1 MASFF
6 SRIGS
11 LFSGGGAG
19 EGRENEQAV
28 KSIVHEDCIIFAEPV
43 KEGAQYRLQ
52 GRIEKEVND
61 ETLTRTFIRADL
73 FSSQDEAI
81 EWLAVFRRREEP
93 HGLRL
98 PRLAD
103 ASGAPEGATRL
114 GISVG

>member
-6 SRIGS
+6 SRIGL
-11 LFSGGGAG
+11 LFSGGGGG

-81 EWLAVFRRREEP
+81 EWTFRKGKQIIDQNGRS
-93 HGLRL
+93 LFS
-98 PRLAD
+98 D
-103 ASGAPEGATRL
+103 GAKSRTA
-114 GISVG
+114 